1 MNDDRAEV
9 DELILQIAD
18 YTNDYS
24 EMAAEKLEEVL
35 DQLGSLSIP
44 ARSRARCLAT

>member
-18 YTNDYS
+18 YKNDYAD
-24 EMAAEKLEEVL
+24 MAAGHCLKVT
-35 DQLGSLSIP
+35 
-44 ARSRARCLAT
+44 RSRR